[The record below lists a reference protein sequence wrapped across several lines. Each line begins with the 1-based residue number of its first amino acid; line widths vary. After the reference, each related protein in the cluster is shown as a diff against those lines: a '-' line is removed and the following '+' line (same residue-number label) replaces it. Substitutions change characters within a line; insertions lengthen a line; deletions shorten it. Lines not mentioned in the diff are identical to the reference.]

1 MAVYGVSNIVINQGM
16 INFEKNGNYDDSL
29 AVNILVGM
37 VVYEYGIVINDQMG
51 VININVGIGQV
62 FYNDG
67 IGIIVNYGII
77 CIFGVC

>member
-1 MAVYGVSNIVINQGM
+1 MAVYGVSNIVINQGT

-29 AVNILVGM
+29 VVNILVGM
-37 VVYEYGIVINDQMG
+37 VVYEYGIVINDQTG
-51 VININVGIGQV
+51 VININVGIGQA

>member
-1 MAVYGVSNIVINQGM
+1 MVVYGVSNIVINQGM

-29 AVNILVGM
+29 VVNILVGM

>member
-1 MAVYGVSNIVINQGM
+1 
-16 INFEKNGNYDDSL
+16 
-29 AVNILVGM
+29 
-37 VVYEYGIVINDQMG
+37 MG
-51 VININVGIGQV
+51 VININVGIGLV

>member
-1 MAVYGVSNIVINQGM
+1 MVVYGVSNIVINQGM

-29 AVNILVGM
+29 VVNILVGM

-51 VININVGIGQV
+51 VININVGISQV